1 LKILSLKKAG
11 LLGRSKP
18 RLGRSNSS
26 IFRRLPLNPSGCFD
40 MGRTLPSITQTFLQE
55 QDAFARFQRAIV
67 LVKRRLY

>member
-1 LKILSLKKAG
+1 
-11 LLGRSKP
+11 
-18 RLGRSNSS
+18 
-26 IFRRLPLNPSGCFD
+26 